1 MSKLIFKSIKII
13 YDTTVFSFAFVN
25 AKKSK
30 PIGREAFIAYYQT
43 AFGDEGTLAQV
54 LSHHSQPIVRFA
66 SKNQAQLAQLWQAAH
81 LPWQP
86 LSWCA
91 DAVRWPTDIPA
102 GTTLPGHDQHL
113 FYLQNASSL
122 LPVLALAAQP
132 GDTILDACAAPGGKG
147 LYIAEQI
154 HYQGTLMLN
163 DSSPA
168 RSQRIQRIFEEHQVP
183 PCYHI
188 TKGNAATIFR
198 QHPEHFDRI
207 LLDAP
212 CSSEKHVW
220 QSAEHLKQWSYGR
233 IRRLAQQQYALLSG
247 LWRALKPG
255 GRLVY
260 STCALNQEEN
270 ELVIDKFLKKY
281 SDTVRTMNYPQTL
294 PGYQTNSAYGRIS
307 MDSLSNDNLD
317 PMFIAILEKTTAQG
331 EKD

>member
-1 MSKLIFKSIKII
+1 M
-13 YDTTVFSFAFVN
+13 T

-30 PIGREAFIAYYQT
+30 PIGREAFVAYYQT
-43 AFGDEGTLAQV
+43 TFGDEATLAQI
-54 LSHHSQPIVRFA
+54 LSQHSQPIVRFA
-66 SKNQAQLAQLWQAAH
+66 PKNQTQLAQQWQAAD
-81 LPWQP
+81 LPWHP
-86 LSWCA
+86 LSWCN
-91 DAVRWPTDIPA
+91 DAVRWPTDMPA

-122 LPVLALAAQP
+122 LPVLALAPQP
-132 GDTILDACAAPGGKG
+132 GETILDACAAPGGKG

-154 HYQGTLMLN
+154 NYQGTLILN
-163 DSSPA
+163 DSSPT
-168 RSQRIQRIFEEHQVP
+168 RSQRIQRIFEEQQVP
-183 PCYHI
+183 PCYQI

-220 QSAEHLKQWSYGR
+220 QSTEHLKQWSYGR

-281 SDTVRTMNYPQTL
+281 SDTVSIIDYPKTL

-317 PMFIAILEKTTAQG
+317 PMFIAILEKTPSQKSISQG